1 MAYLNPPLRFRSP
14 AAQSD
19 ALQYQRGLEKTP
31 VKKIQRKLSVKFKHI
46 FLFFF
51 VLAAFFFAL
60 TKAYLFLI
68 TWSEL
73 KVKRIQ
79 VVCPHDSVA
88 RDIQA
93 MVDPSSLGNLLLV
106 DITGLQNRIEGHRW
120 VKEARLRKVFPSSV
134 KIEIKER
141 EPAAVLKIGQS
152 FMLIDEQGVVLE
164 RLAAPDAA
172 GLPLLMDS
180 SSFNSFNKEKLTLA
194 WECLKSL
201 TAEEKAE
208 IAALDL
214 SRSDSVGVYLK
225 DQPTQIILGS
235 EGFSQKLKYF
245 QQERE
250 GMESQ
255 YGPLEYVDLRFD
267 GRIYFKPVETQ
278 QQVAALSD
286 SKSEDK

>member
-1 MAYLNPPLRFRSP
+1 MAYLNPPLRFRSQ

-46 FLFFF
+46 LLFFF
-51 VLAAFFFAL
+51 VLVAFFFAL

-73 KVKRIQ
+73 NVKRIQ
-79 VVCPHDSVA
+79 VLCQHDSVA

-106 DITGLQNRIEGHRW
+106 DITGLQNRIEGYRW

-141 EPAAVLKIGQS
+141 QPAAVLKIGQS

-250 GMESQ
+250 EMESQ

-267 GRIYFKPVETQ
+267 GRIYFKPLKTQ